1 MAPEVVLKEEYSK
14 SIDVWSLGI
23 IMYNLVSGGRHP
35 LHEKGESTELLK
47 QKLEDRQ
54 EFKFDDSFS
63 NLAKDLITKLTP
75 YSPINRYNVDQALK
89 HPWITR
95 SHETKV
101 PLTCVEMFKIMDSGD
116 KLKKVCGKSNS

>member
-1 MAPEVVLKEEYSK
+1 
-14 SIDVWSLGI
+14 
-23 IMYNLVSGGRHP
+23 
-35 LHEKGESTELLK
+35 LLK